1 MTKGDS
7 KGDSRKE
14 ALLEQGDV
22 TPDAEEL
29 SSEEQQQMGVSHGR
43 GGQSVDG

>member
-14 ALLEQGDV
+14 ALLEQGEV
-22 TPDAEEL
+22 SAEAGQL
-29 SSEEQQQMGVSHGR
+29 SR
-43 GGQSVDG
+43 